1 MEHTIAAISTSTM
14 SSGGISIV
22 RMSGKD
28 AIETADKIFVS
39 KNGKKLSEASSHTV
53 HYGNI
58 VDEDGNII
66 DEVLVI
72 VMRAPNTYTREDVVE
87 IDCHGGILVT
97 RKVLEAAIKAG
108 AKPAEPGEFTKRA
121 FLNGRIDLSQAE
133 AVIDVINSK
142 NEYALKSSVS
152 QLDGK
157 LSAKIKE
164 IREVILNHVAYIEA
178 ALDDP
183 EHISLDNYVNNIEKD
198 VDNCVDNVYK
208 LLKTSDNGRIMRDGI
223 RTVILGKTN
232 AGKSSLLN
240 ALAKEERAIVTDIE
254 GTTRDVLEEQVNLGG
269 VTLNLVDTA
278 GIRKTDD
285 YVESIG
291 VEKAKKYAQDAD
303 LVIFVVDSSRPL
315 DKNDDDIISLI
326 QNKNVIVLLNKSD
339 MEQVVKP
346 EDLKNL
352 NKFSMVSISA
362 KNETGLDKLEH
373 AIKDMFFNG
382 EISFNEEIY
391 ITNVR
396 HKTLL
401 QEALD
406 SLHMV
411 KDGINQGM
419 SEDFLTI
426 DLMTAYEKLGMII
439 GEEVEDDLADRIF
452 SKFCMGKKRLFKET
466 AVKNL
471 CETYDVVVVGA
482 GHAGC
487 EAALACARLGLNTIC
502 FTVSCESIAMMPC
515 NPNIG
520 GSSKGHLVREIDAL
534 GGEMGK
540 NIDATF
546 IQSKMLNKSKGP
558 AVHSLRA
565 QADKSDYSHRMR
577 KIMENT
583 DNLLVRQA
591 EVSEIIVEDGII
603 KGVKTV
609 SGASYFAKAVVLCTG
624 VYLKAKCIFGDVS
637 YETGPN
643 GLLPA
648 NHLTQSLVDNGIEV
662 RRFKT
667 GTPARVD
674 KRSIDFSKMT
684 EQFGDERV
692 VPFSFTTDPETV
704 QKDQVSCWLT
714 YTNEETH
721 KIIRDNLDRSPLY
734 AGVIHGTGARIS

>member
-108 AKPAEPGEFTKRA
+108 AKPAEPGDFTKRA

-452 SKFCMGKKRLFKET
+452 SKFCMGK
-466 AVKNL
+466 
-471 CETYDVVVVGA
+471 
-482 GHAGC
+482 
-487 EAALACARLGLNTIC
+487 
-502 FTVSCESIAMMPC
+502 
-515 NPNIG
+515 
-520 GSSKGHLVREIDAL
+520 
-534 GGEMGK
+534 
-540 NIDATF
+540 
-546 IQSKMLNKSKGP
+546 
-558 AVHSLRA
+558 
-565 QADKSDYSHRMR
+565 
-577 KIMENT
+577 
-583 DNLLVRQA
+583 
-591 EVSEIIVEDGII
+591 
-603 KGVKTV
+603 
-609 SGASYFAKAVVLCTG
+609 
-624 VYLKAKCIFGDVS
+624 
-637 YETGPN
+637 
-643 GLLPA
+643 
-648 NHLTQSLVDNGIEV
+648 
-662 RRFKT
+662 
-667 GTPARVD
+667 
-674 KRSIDFSKMT
+674 
-684 EQFGDERV
+684 
-692 VPFSFTTDPETV
+692 
-704 QKDQVSCWLT
+704 
-714 YTNEETH
+714 
-721 KIIRDNLDRSPLY
+721 
-734 AGVIHGTGARIS
+734 

>member
-39 KNGKKLSEASSHTV
+39 KNEKKLSEASSHTV

-72 VMRAPNTYTREDVVE
+72 VMRAPNTYTRENVVE

-452 SKFCMGKKRLFKET
+452 SKFCMGK
-466 AVKNL
+466 
-471 CETYDVVVVGA
+471 
-482 GHAGC
+482 
-487 EAALACARLGLNTIC
+487 
-502 FTVSCESIAMMPC
+502 
-515 NPNIG
+515 
-520 GSSKGHLVREIDAL
+520 
-534 GGEMGK
+534 
-540 NIDATF
+540 
-546 IQSKMLNKSKGP
+546 
-558 AVHSLRA
+558 
-565 QADKSDYSHRMR
+565 
-577 KIMENT
+577 
-583 DNLLVRQA
+583 
-591 EVSEIIVEDGII
+591 
-603 KGVKTV
+603 
-609 SGASYFAKAVVLCTG
+609 
-624 VYLKAKCIFGDVS
+624 
-637 YETGPN
+637 
-643 GLLPA
+643 
-648 NHLTQSLVDNGIEV
+648 
-662 RRFKT
+662 
-667 GTPARVD
+667 
-674 KRSIDFSKMT
+674 
-684 EQFGDERV
+684 
-692 VPFSFTTDPETV
+692 
-704 QKDQVSCWLT
+704 
-714 YTNEETH
+714 
-721 KIIRDNLDRSPLY
+721 
-734 AGVIHGTGARIS
+734 

>member
-164 IREVILNHVAYIEA
+164 IREVILNHVAHIEA

-254 GTTRDVLEEQVNLGG
+254 GTTRDVLEEQVNLCG

-452 SKFCMGKKRLFKET
+452 SKFCMGK
-466 AVKNL
+466 
-471 CETYDVVVVGA
+471 
-482 GHAGC
+482 
-487 EAALACARLGLNTIC
+487 
-502 FTVSCESIAMMPC
+502 
-515 NPNIG
+515 
-520 GSSKGHLVREIDAL
+520 
-534 GGEMGK
+534 
-540 NIDATF
+540 
-546 IQSKMLNKSKGP
+546 
-558 AVHSLRA
+558 
-565 QADKSDYSHRMR
+565 
-577 KIMENT
+577 
-583 DNLLVRQA
+583 
-591 EVSEIIVEDGII
+591 
-603 KGVKTV
+603 
-609 SGASYFAKAVVLCTG
+609 
-624 VYLKAKCIFGDVS
+624 
-637 YETGPN
+637 
-643 GLLPA
+643 
-648 NHLTQSLVDNGIEV
+648 
-662 RRFKT
+662 
-667 GTPARVD
+667 
-674 KRSIDFSKMT
+674 
-684 EQFGDERV
+684 
-692 VPFSFTTDPETV
+692 
-704 QKDQVSCWLT
+704 
-714 YTNEETH
+714 
-721 KIIRDNLDRSPLY
+721 
-734 AGVIHGTGARIS
+734 

>member
-339 MEQVVKP
+339 MEQVVTP

-452 SKFCMGKKRLFKET
+452 SKFCMGK
-466 AVKNL
+466 
-471 CETYDVVVVGA
+471 
-482 GHAGC
+482 
-487 EAALACARLGLNTIC
+487 
-502 FTVSCESIAMMPC
+502 
-515 NPNIG
+515 
-520 GSSKGHLVREIDAL
+520 
-534 GGEMGK
+534 
-540 NIDATF
+540 
-546 IQSKMLNKSKGP
+546 
-558 AVHSLRA
+558 
-565 QADKSDYSHRMR
+565 
-577 KIMENT
+577 
-583 DNLLVRQA
+583 
-591 EVSEIIVEDGII
+591 
-603 KGVKTV
+603 
-609 SGASYFAKAVVLCTG
+609 
-624 VYLKAKCIFGDVS
+624 
-637 YETGPN
+637 
-643 GLLPA
+643 
-648 NHLTQSLVDNGIEV
+648 
-662 RRFKT
+662 
-667 GTPARVD
+667 
-674 KRSIDFSKMT
+674 
-684 EQFGDERV
+684 
-692 VPFSFTTDPETV
+692 
-704 QKDQVSCWLT
+704 
-714 YTNEETH
+714 
-721 KIIRDNLDRSPLY
+721 
-734 AGVIHGTGARIS
+734 

>member
-87 IDCHGGILVT
+87 FDCHGGILVT

-452 SKFCMGKKRLFKET
+452 SKFCMGK
-466 AVKNL
+466 
-471 CETYDVVVVGA
+471 
-482 GHAGC
+482 
-487 EAALACARLGLNTIC
+487 
-502 FTVSCESIAMMPC
+502 
-515 NPNIG
+515 
-520 GSSKGHLVREIDAL
+520 
-534 GGEMGK
+534 
-540 NIDATF
+540 
-546 IQSKMLNKSKGP
+546 
-558 AVHSLRA
+558 
-565 QADKSDYSHRMR
+565 
-577 KIMENT
+577 
-583 DNLLVRQA
+583 
-591 EVSEIIVEDGII
+591 
-603 KGVKTV
+603 
-609 SGASYFAKAVVLCTG
+609 
-624 VYLKAKCIFGDVS
+624 
-637 YETGPN
+637 
-643 GLLPA
+643 
-648 NHLTQSLVDNGIEV
+648 
-662 RRFKT
+662 
-667 GTPARVD
+667 
-674 KRSIDFSKMT
+674 
-684 EQFGDERV
+684 
-692 VPFSFTTDPETV
+692 
-704 QKDQVSCWLT
+704 
-714 YTNEETH
+714 
-721 KIIRDNLDRSPLY
+721 
-734 AGVIHGTGARIS
+734 

>member
-183 EHISLDNYVNNIEKD
+183 EHISLDNYVNNIERD

-452 SKFCMGKKRLFKET
+452 SKFCMGK
-466 AVKNL
+466 
-471 CETYDVVVVGA
+471 
-482 GHAGC
+482 
-487 EAALACARLGLNTIC
+487 
-502 FTVSCESIAMMPC
+502 
-515 NPNIG
+515 
-520 GSSKGHLVREIDAL
+520 
-534 GGEMGK
+534 
-540 NIDATF
+540 
-546 IQSKMLNKSKGP
+546 
-558 AVHSLRA
+558 
-565 QADKSDYSHRMR
+565 
-577 KIMENT
+577 
-583 DNLLVRQA
+583 
-591 EVSEIIVEDGII
+591 
-603 KGVKTV
+603 
-609 SGASYFAKAVVLCTG
+609 
-624 VYLKAKCIFGDVS
+624 
-637 YETGPN
+637 
-643 GLLPA
+643 
-648 NHLTQSLVDNGIEV
+648 
-662 RRFKT
+662 
-667 GTPARVD
+667 
-674 KRSIDFSKMT
+674 
-684 EQFGDERV
+684 
-692 VPFSFTTDPETV
+692 
-704 QKDQVSCWLT
+704 
-714 YTNEETH
+714 
-721 KIIRDNLDRSPLY
+721 
-734 AGVIHGTGARIS
+734 

>member
-1 MEHTIAAISTSTM
+1 MEHTIAAISTSTI

-97 RKVLEAAIKAG
+97 RKVLEAAIKVG

-452 SKFCMGKKRLFKET
+452 SKFCMGK
-466 AVKNL
+466 
-471 CETYDVVVVGA
+471 
-482 GHAGC
+482 
-487 EAALACARLGLNTIC
+487 
-502 FTVSCESIAMMPC
+502 
-515 NPNIG
+515 
-520 GSSKGHLVREIDAL
+520 
-534 GGEMGK
+534 
-540 NIDATF
+540 
-546 IQSKMLNKSKGP
+546 
-558 AVHSLRA
+558 
-565 QADKSDYSHRMR
+565 
-577 KIMENT
+577 
-583 DNLLVRQA
+583 
-591 EVSEIIVEDGII
+591 
-603 KGVKTV
+603 
-609 SGASYFAKAVVLCTG
+609 
-624 VYLKAKCIFGDVS
+624 
-637 YETGPN
+637 
-643 GLLPA
+643 
-648 NHLTQSLVDNGIEV
+648 
-662 RRFKT
+662 
-667 GTPARVD
+667 
-674 KRSIDFSKMT
+674 
-684 EQFGDERV
+684 
-692 VPFSFTTDPETV
+692 
-704 QKDQVSCWLT
+704 
-714 YTNEETH
+714 
-721 KIIRDNLDRSPLY
+721 
-734 AGVIHGTGARIS
+734 

>member
-396 HKTLL
+396 HKALL

-452 SKFCMGKKRLFKET
+452 SKFCMGK
-466 AVKNL
+466 
-471 CETYDVVVVGA
+471 
-482 GHAGC
+482 
-487 EAALACARLGLNTIC
+487 
-502 FTVSCESIAMMPC
+502 
-515 NPNIG
+515 
-520 GSSKGHLVREIDAL
+520 
-534 GGEMGK
+534 
-540 NIDATF
+540 
-546 IQSKMLNKSKGP
+546 
-558 AVHSLRA
+558 
-565 QADKSDYSHRMR
+565 
-577 KIMENT
+577 
-583 DNLLVRQA
+583 
-591 EVSEIIVEDGII
+591 
-603 KGVKTV
+603 
-609 SGASYFAKAVVLCTG
+609 
-624 VYLKAKCIFGDVS
+624 
-637 YETGPN
+637 
-643 GLLPA
+643 
-648 NHLTQSLVDNGIEV
+648 
-662 RRFKT
+662 
-667 GTPARVD
+667 
-674 KRSIDFSKMT
+674 
-684 EQFGDERV
+684 
-692 VPFSFTTDPETV
+692 
-704 QKDQVSCWLT
+704 
-714 YTNEETH
+714 
-721 KIIRDNLDRSPLY
+721 
-734 AGVIHGTGARIS
+734 

>member
-406 SLHMV
+406 LSL
-411 KDGINQGM
+411 
-419 SEDFLTI
+419 
-426 DLMTAYEKLGMII
+426 
-439 GEEVEDDLADRIF
+439 
-452 SKFCMGKKRLFKET
+452 
-466 AVKNL
+466 
-471 CETYDVVVVGA
+471 
-482 GHAGC
+482 
-487 EAALACARLGLNTIC
+487 
-502 FTVSCESIAMMPC
+502 
-515 NPNIG
+515 
-520 GSSKGHLVREIDAL
+520 
-534 GGEMGK
+534 
-540 NIDATF
+540 
-546 IQSKMLNKSKGP
+546 
-558 AVHSLRA
+558 
-565 QADKSDYSHRMR
+565 
-577 KIMENT
+577 
-583 DNLLVRQA
+583 
-591 EVSEIIVEDGII
+591 
-603 KGVKTV
+603 
-609 SGASYFAKAVVLCTG
+609 
-624 VYLKAKCIFGDVS
+624 
-637 YETGPN
+637 
-643 GLLPA
+643 
-648 NHLTQSLVDNGIEV
+648 
-662 RRFKT
+662 
-667 GTPARVD
+667 
-674 KRSIDFSKMT
+674 
-684 EQFGDERV
+684 
-692 VPFSFTTDPETV
+692 
-704 QKDQVSCWLT
+704 
-714 YTNEETH
+714 
-721 KIIRDNLDRSPLY
+721 
-734 AGVIHGTGARIS
+734 IHI

>member
-1 MEHTIAAISTSTM
+1 M
-14 SSGGISIV
+14 
-22 RMSGKD
+22 
-28 AIETADKIFVS
+28 
-39 KNGKKLSEASSHTV
+39 SEASSHTV

-269 VTLNLVDTA
+269 VTLNLIDTA

-401 QEALD
+401 KEALD

-452 SKFCMGKKRLFKET
+452 SKFCMGK
-466 AVKNL
+466 
-471 CETYDVVVVGA
+471 
-482 GHAGC
+482 
-487 EAALACARLGLNTIC
+487 
-502 FTVSCESIAMMPC
+502 
-515 NPNIG
+515 
-520 GSSKGHLVREIDAL
+520 
-534 GGEMGK
+534 
-540 NIDATF
+540 
-546 IQSKMLNKSKGP
+546 
-558 AVHSLRA
+558 
-565 QADKSDYSHRMR
+565 
-577 KIMENT
+577 
-583 DNLLVRQA
+583 
-591 EVSEIIVEDGII
+591 
-603 KGVKTV
+603 
-609 SGASYFAKAVVLCTG
+609 
-624 VYLKAKCIFGDVS
+624 
-637 YETGPN
+637 
-643 GLLPA
+643 
-648 NHLTQSLVDNGIEV
+648 
-662 RRFKT
+662 
-667 GTPARVD
+667 
-674 KRSIDFSKMT
+674 
-684 EQFGDERV
+684 
-692 VPFSFTTDPETV
+692 
-704 QKDQVSCWLT
+704 
-714 YTNEETH
+714 
-721 KIIRDNLDRSPLY
+721 
-734 AGVIHGTGARIS
+734 

>member
-28 AIETADKIFVS
+28 AIEMADKIFVS
-39 KNGKKLSEASSHTV
+39 KNGKKLSESSSHTV

-452 SKFCMGKKRLFKET
+452 SKFCMGK
-466 AVKNL
+466 
-471 CETYDVVVVGA
+471 
-482 GHAGC
+482 
-487 EAALACARLGLNTIC
+487 
-502 FTVSCESIAMMPC
+502 
-515 NPNIG
+515 
-520 GSSKGHLVREIDAL
+520 
-534 GGEMGK
+534 
-540 NIDATF
+540 
-546 IQSKMLNKSKGP
+546 
-558 AVHSLRA
+558 
-565 QADKSDYSHRMR
+565 
-577 KIMENT
+577 
-583 DNLLVRQA
+583 
-591 EVSEIIVEDGII
+591 
-603 KGVKTV
+603 
-609 SGASYFAKAVVLCTG
+609 
-624 VYLKAKCIFGDVS
+624 
-637 YETGPN
+637 
-643 GLLPA
+643 
-648 NHLTQSLVDNGIEV
+648 
-662 RRFKT
+662 
-667 GTPARVD
+667 
-674 KRSIDFSKMT
+674 
-684 EQFGDERV
+684 
-692 VPFSFTTDPETV
+692 
-704 QKDQVSCWLT
+704 
-714 YTNEETH
+714 
-721 KIIRDNLDRSPLY
+721 
-734 AGVIHGTGARIS
+734 

>member
-39 KNGKKLSEASSHTV
+39 KNGKKLSEAISHTV

-346 EDLKNL
+346 ENLKNL

-452 SKFCMGKKRLFKET
+452 SKFCMGK
-466 AVKNL
+466 
-471 CETYDVVVVGA
+471 
-482 GHAGC
+482 
-487 EAALACARLGLNTIC
+487 
-502 FTVSCESIAMMPC
+502 
-515 NPNIG
+515 
-520 GSSKGHLVREIDAL
+520 
-534 GGEMGK
+534 
-540 NIDATF
+540 
-546 IQSKMLNKSKGP
+546 
-558 AVHSLRA
+558 
-565 QADKSDYSHRMR
+565 
-577 KIMENT
+577 
-583 DNLLVRQA
+583 
-591 EVSEIIVEDGII
+591 
-603 KGVKTV
+603 
-609 SGASYFAKAVVLCTG
+609 
-624 VYLKAKCIFGDVS
+624 
-637 YETGPN
+637 
-643 GLLPA
+643 
-648 NHLTQSLVDNGIEV
+648 
-662 RRFKT
+662 
-667 GTPARVD
+667 
-674 KRSIDFSKMT
+674 
-684 EQFGDERV
+684 
-692 VPFSFTTDPETV
+692 
-704 QKDQVSCWLT
+704 
-714 YTNEETH
+714 
-721 KIIRDNLDRSPLY
+721 
-734 AGVIHGTGARIS
+734 

>member
-1 MEHTIAAISTSTM
+1 MEQTIAAISTSTM

-22 RMSGKD
+22 RISGEN
-28 AIETADKIFVS
+28 AISVADTIFEA
-39 KNGKKLSEASSHTV
+39 KNNKKLSKADSHTI
-53 HYGNI
+53 HYGVI
-58 VDEDGNII
+58 KDGDEVI
-66 DEVLVI
+66 DEVLVS
-72 VMRAPNTYTREDVVE
+72 VMKAPNTYTREDVIE
-87 IDCHGGILVT
+87 INCHGGILVT
-97 RKVLEAAIKAG
+97 RKVLDTVLKNG
-108 AKPAEPGEFTKRA
+108 ARPAEPGEFTKRA

-133 AVIDVINSK
+133 AVIDIINAR
-142 NEYALKSSVS
+142 NDYALKSSVN
-152 QLDGK
+152 QLGGK
-157 LSAKIKE
+157 LSEKITA
-164 IREVILNHVAYIEA
+164 IREVILDNVAFIES

-183 EHISLDNYVNNIEKD
+183 EHFDINDNVDKMTKD
-198 VDNCVDNVYK
+198 VDNCVDKVDK

-254 GTTRDVLEEQVNLGG
+254 GTTRDVLEEQINLSGI
-269 VTLNLVDTA
+269 TLNLIDTA

-452 SKFCMGKKRLFKET
+452 SKFCMGK
-466 AVKNL
+466 
-471 CETYDVVVVGA
+471 
-482 GHAGC
+482 
-487 EAALACARLGLNTIC
+487 
-502 FTVSCESIAMMPC
+502 
-515 NPNIG
+515 
-520 GSSKGHLVREIDAL
+520 
-534 GGEMGK
+534 
-540 NIDATF
+540 
-546 IQSKMLNKSKGP
+546 
-558 AVHSLRA
+558 
-565 QADKSDYSHRMR
+565 
-577 KIMENT
+577 
-583 DNLLVRQA
+583 
-591 EVSEIIVEDGII
+591 
-603 KGVKTV
+603 
-609 SGASYFAKAVVLCTG
+609 
-624 VYLKAKCIFGDVS
+624 
-637 YETGPN
+637 
-643 GLLPA
+643 
-648 NHLTQSLVDNGIEV
+648 
-662 RRFKT
+662 
-667 GTPARVD
+667 
-674 KRSIDFSKMT
+674 
-684 EQFGDERV
+684 
-692 VPFSFTTDPETV
+692 
-704 QKDQVSCWLT
+704 
-714 YTNEETH
+714 
-721 KIIRDNLDRSPLY
+721 
-734 AGVIHGTGARIS
+734 

>member
-198 VDNCVDNVYK
+198 VDNYVDNVYK

-452 SKFCMGKKRLFKET
+452 SKFCMGK
-466 AVKNL
+466 
-471 CETYDVVVVGA
+471 
-482 GHAGC
+482 
-487 EAALACARLGLNTIC
+487 
-502 FTVSCESIAMMPC
+502 
-515 NPNIG
+515 
-520 GSSKGHLVREIDAL
+520 
-534 GGEMGK
+534 
-540 NIDATF
+540 
-546 IQSKMLNKSKGP
+546 
-558 AVHSLRA
+558 
-565 QADKSDYSHRMR
+565 
-577 KIMENT
+577 
-583 DNLLVRQA
+583 
-591 EVSEIIVEDGII
+591 
-603 KGVKTV
+603 
-609 SGASYFAKAVVLCTG
+609 
-624 VYLKAKCIFGDVS
+624 
-637 YETGPN
+637 
-643 GLLPA
+643 
-648 NHLTQSLVDNGIEV
+648 
-662 RRFKT
+662 
-667 GTPARVD
+667 
-674 KRSIDFSKMT
+674 
-684 EQFGDERV
+684 
-692 VPFSFTTDPETV
+692 
-704 QKDQVSCWLT
+704 
-714 YTNEETH
+714 
-721 KIIRDNLDRSPLY
+721 
-734 AGVIHGTGARIS
+734 

>member
-291 VEKAKKYAQDAD
+291 VEKAKNYAQDAD

-452 SKFCMGKKRLFKET
+452 SKFCMGK
-466 AVKNL
+466 
-471 CETYDVVVVGA
+471 
-482 GHAGC
+482 
-487 EAALACARLGLNTIC
+487 
-502 FTVSCESIAMMPC
+502 
-515 NPNIG
+515 
-520 GSSKGHLVREIDAL
+520 
-534 GGEMGK
+534 
-540 NIDATF
+540 
-546 IQSKMLNKSKGP
+546 
-558 AVHSLRA
+558 
-565 QADKSDYSHRMR
+565 
-577 KIMENT
+577 
-583 DNLLVRQA
+583 
-591 EVSEIIVEDGII
+591 
-603 KGVKTV
+603 
-609 SGASYFAKAVVLCTG
+609 
-624 VYLKAKCIFGDVS
+624 
-637 YETGPN
+637 
-643 GLLPA
+643 
-648 NHLTQSLVDNGIEV
+648 
-662 RRFKT
+662 
-667 GTPARVD
+667 
-674 KRSIDFSKMT
+674 
-684 EQFGDERV
+684 
-692 VPFSFTTDPETV
+692 
-704 QKDQVSCWLT
+704 
-714 YTNEETH
+714 
-721 KIIRDNLDRSPLY
+721 
-734 AGVIHGTGARIS
+734 

>member
-269 VTLNLVDTA
+269 VTLNLIDTA

-326 QNKNVIVLLNKSD
+326 QDKNVIVLLNKSD

-426 DLMTAYEKLGMII
+426 DLMTAYEKFGMII

-452 SKFCMGKKRLFKET
+452 SKFCMGK
-466 AVKNL
+466 
-471 CETYDVVVVGA
+471 
-482 GHAGC
+482 
-487 EAALACARLGLNTIC
+487 
-502 FTVSCESIAMMPC
+502 
-515 NPNIG
+515 
-520 GSSKGHLVREIDAL
+520 
-534 GGEMGK
+534 
-540 NIDATF
+540 
-546 IQSKMLNKSKGP
+546 
-558 AVHSLRA
+558 
-565 QADKSDYSHRMR
+565 
-577 KIMENT
+577 
-583 DNLLVRQA
+583 
-591 EVSEIIVEDGII
+591 
-603 KGVKTV
+603 
-609 SGASYFAKAVVLCTG
+609 
-624 VYLKAKCIFGDVS
+624 
-637 YETGPN
+637 
-643 GLLPA
+643 
-648 NHLTQSLVDNGIEV
+648 
-662 RRFKT
+662 
-667 GTPARVD
+667 
-674 KRSIDFSKMT
+674 
-684 EQFGDERV
+684 
-692 VPFSFTTDPETV
+692 
-704 QKDQVSCWLT
+704 
-714 YTNEETH
+714 
-721 KIIRDNLDRSPLY
+721 
-734 AGVIHGTGARIS
+734 

>member
-406 SLHMV
+406 SLYMV

-452 SKFCMGKKRLFKET
+452 SKFCMGK
-466 AVKNL
+466 
-471 CETYDVVVVGA
+471 
-482 GHAGC
+482 
-487 EAALACARLGLNTIC
+487 
-502 FTVSCESIAMMPC
+502 
-515 NPNIG
+515 
-520 GSSKGHLVREIDAL
+520 
-534 GGEMGK
+534 
-540 NIDATF
+540 
-546 IQSKMLNKSKGP
+546 
-558 AVHSLRA
+558 
-565 QADKSDYSHRMR
+565 
-577 KIMENT
+577 
-583 DNLLVRQA
+583 
-591 EVSEIIVEDGII
+591 
-603 KGVKTV
+603 
-609 SGASYFAKAVVLCTG
+609 
-624 VYLKAKCIFGDVS
+624 
-637 YETGPN
+637 
-643 GLLPA
+643 
-648 NHLTQSLVDNGIEV
+648 
-662 RRFKT
+662 
-667 GTPARVD
+667 
-674 KRSIDFSKMT
+674 
-684 EQFGDERV
+684 
-692 VPFSFTTDPETV
+692 
-704 QKDQVSCWLT
+704 
-714 YTNEETH
+714 
-721 KIIRDNLDRSPLY
+721 
-734 AGVIHGTGARIS
+734 

>member
-198 VDNCVDNVYK
+198 VDNVYK

-439 GEEVEDDLADRIF
+439 GEEVEDDLADRNF
-452 SKFCMGKKRLFKET
+452 SKFCMGK
-466 AVKNL
+466 
-471 CETYDVVVVGA
+471 
-482 GHAGC
+482 
-487 EAALACARLGLNTIC
+487 
-502 FTVSCESIAMMPC
+502 
-515 NPNIG
+515 
-520 GSSKGHLVREIDAL
+520 
-534 GGEMGK
+534 
-540 NIDATF
+540 
-546 IQSKMLNKSKGP
+546 
-558 AVHSLRA
+558 
-565 QADKSDYSHRMR
+565 
-577 KIMENT
+577 
-583 DNLLVRQA
+583 
-591 EVSEIIVEDGII
+591 
-603 KGVKTV
+603 
-609 SGASYFAKAVVLCTG
+609 
-624 VYLKAKCIFGDVS
+624 
-637 YETGPN
+637 
-643 GLLPA
+643 
-648 NHLTQSLVDNGIEV
+648 
-662 RRFKT
+662 
-667 GTPARVD
+667 
-674 KRSIDFSKMT
+674 
-684 EQFGDERV
+684 
-692 VPFSFTTDPETV
+692 
-704 QKDQVSCWLT
+704 
-714 YTNEETH
+714 
-721 KIIRDNLDRSPLY
+721 
-734 AGVIHGTGARIS
+734 

>member
-97 RKVLEAAIKAG
+97 RKVIEAAIKAG

-452 SKFCMGKKRLFKET
+452 SKFCMGK
-466 AVKNL
+466 
-471 CETYDVVVVGA
+471 
-482 GHAGC
+482 
-487 EAALACARLGLNTIC
+487 
-502 FTVSCESIAMMPC
+502 
-515 NPNIG
+515 
-520 GSSKGHLVREIDAL
+520 
-534 GGEMGK
+534 
-540 NIDATF
+540 
-546 IQSKMLNKSKGP
+546 
-558 AVHSLRA
+558 
-565 QADKSDYSHRMR
+565 
-577 KIMENT
+577 
-583 DNLLVRQA
+583 
-591 EVSEIIVEDGII
+591 
-603 KGVKTV
+603 
-609 SGASYFAKAVVLCTG
+609 
-624 VYLKAKCIFGDVS
+624 
-637 YETGPN
+637 
-643 GLLPA
+643 
-648 NHLTQSLVDNGIEV
+648 
-662 RRFKT
+662 
-667 GTPARVD
+667 
-674 KRSIDFSKMT
+674 
-684 EQFGDERV
+684 
-692 VPFSFTTDPETV
+692 
-704 QKDQVSCWLT
+704 
-714 YTNEETH
+714 
-721 KIIRDNLDRSPLY
+721 
-734 AGVIHGTGARIS
+734 